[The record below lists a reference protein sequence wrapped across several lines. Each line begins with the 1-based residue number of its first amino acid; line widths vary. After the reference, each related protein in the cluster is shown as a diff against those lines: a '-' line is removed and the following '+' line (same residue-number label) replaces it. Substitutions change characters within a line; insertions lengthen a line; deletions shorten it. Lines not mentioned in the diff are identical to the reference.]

1 MKGTHMREEHGRR
14 VRRSWRLATMVAVVA
29 SIGIPVG
36 VPAHVRA
43 ADAEYQEINFTVLSG
58 FDYDLPDPLDPS
70 TKLNL
75 NQVPA
80 KVKGLHGKKVS
91 VRGFMLPLDI
101 QADGVSLFM
110 LNASF
115 DMCYFGAP
123 VRMNEWIMVRM
134 KPGKKAT
141 FSHLAFR
148 VSGVL
153 EVGEELKNGRVQSL
167 YRMQADTAEIA
178 Q

>member
-1 MKGTHMREEHGRR
+1 MTHERGWRAHR
-14 VRRSWRLATMVAVVA
+14 VWHLMTMAVIGA
-29 SIGIPVG
+29 SIGVTLAAPMS
-36 VPAHVRA
+36 VRA
-43 ADAEYQEINFTVLSG
+43 ADSEYQEINFTVLSA
-58 FDYDLPDPLDPS
+58 FDYDLPDPLEQS
-70 TKLNL
+70 SKLNL

-80 KVKGLHGKKVS
+80 RVKNLNGKKVS

-101 QADGVSLFM
+101 QPDGVSLFM

-123 VRMNEWIMVRM
+123 VRMNEWILVRM

-153 EVGEELKNGRVQSL
+153 EVGEEVKNGRVQSL
-167 YRMQADTAEIA
+167 YRMQADAAEIA